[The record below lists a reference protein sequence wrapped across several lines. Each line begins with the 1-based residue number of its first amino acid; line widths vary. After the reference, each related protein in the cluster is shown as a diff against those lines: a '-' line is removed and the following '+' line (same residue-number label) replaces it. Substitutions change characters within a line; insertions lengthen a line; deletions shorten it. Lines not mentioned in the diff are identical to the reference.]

1 MAKRRG
7 NGEGSIRQRAN
18 GTWQASVM
26 VGYYPDGR
34 RKTKS
39 FTGKTQAEARKK
51 MNAYLNDRASGL
63 DLDHDYTVSEW
74 CEIFLEHHKRSIKV
88 VTYENYRH
96 MQKHINKHIGDMKI
110 QTLKPMHLE
119 QFTQDLIDE
128 QCSFSA
134 ISKTR
139 ALLYMCLEAAESNDL
154 IRKNPMRFVSKLR
167 TPPPKKQDCFTEEEM
182 GILMKELP
190 DNRIGDSIRLMLAS
204 GIRTQELLALTP
216 KHIAEDGSQIV
227 IEQAVTMVR
236 GTAMVSTPKSHAGYR
251 TIPIPKHV
259 RHCAVSLRETP
270 NDYIWSVGD
279 PHKPANPT
287 TFRKAYREAIEA
299 VPGVPYRAPHSCRRA
314 YVSLLFSKHVPLST
328 SQQLLGH
335 SSLKMS
341 NHYLTIPSTILEE
354 AAAQF
359 DAAFFPEE
367 KTVESD

>member
-26 VGYYPDGR
+26 VGYHPDGR

-51 MNAYLNDRASGL
+51 LNAYLRDKEAGL
-63 DLDHDYTVSEW
+63 DLEHDYTVSEW

-88 VTYENYRH
+88 VTYENYRY
-96 MQKHINKHIGDMKI
+96 MLKHINKHIGNMKI
-110 QTLKPMHLE
+110 QMLKPIHLE

-128 QCSFSA
+128 GLSLSA
-134 ISKTR
+134 ITKCR
-139 ALLYMCLEAAESNDL
+139 AFLYMALDKAEGNDL
-154 IRKNPMRFVSKLR
+154 IRKNPMRFVNKLR

-182 GILMKELP
+182 RILMRELP
-190 DNRIGDSIRLMLAS
+190 DNKIGQSIRLMLAS

-216 KHIAEDGSQIV
+216 QHIAEDGSQIV
-227 IEQAVTMVR
+227 IAQAVTMVR
-236 GTAMVSTPKSHAGYR
+236 GTATISTTKSYAGNR
-251 TIPIPKHV
+251 IIPIPKHI
-259 RHCAVSLRETP
+259 RHCTISLRNTS
-270 NDYIWSVGD
+270 NDFIWSVGD

-287 TFRKAYREAIEA
+287 TFRKAYREAIESI
-299 VPGVPYRAPHSCRRA
+299 PGVPYRAPHSCRRA
-314 YVSLLFSKHVPLST
+314 YVSLLYSQHVELST
-328 SQQLLGH
+328 SQYLLGH

-341 NHYLTIPSTILEE
+341 NHYLTIHPSILEE

-359 DAAFFPEE
+359 DAAFFPGDEPE
-367 KTVESD
+367 KSD